1 MTKREPN
8 PDDAPYRKPHPSETP
23 PYPPKPQP
31 KLAKKNKKTGTLT
44 SKSDK
49 PYGQPEKASI
59 RPKPHDQSVNA

>member
-31 KLAKKNKKTGTLT
+31 KLAKKNN
-44 SKSDK
+44 
-49 PYGQPEKASI
+49 
-59 RPKPHDQSVNA
+59 RPKPHDQSVNV

>member
-31 KLAKKNKKTGTLT
+31 KLAKKNKKTGALT
-44 SKSDK
+44 SKADK
-49 PYGQPEKASI
+49 P
-59 RPKPHDQSVNA
+59 